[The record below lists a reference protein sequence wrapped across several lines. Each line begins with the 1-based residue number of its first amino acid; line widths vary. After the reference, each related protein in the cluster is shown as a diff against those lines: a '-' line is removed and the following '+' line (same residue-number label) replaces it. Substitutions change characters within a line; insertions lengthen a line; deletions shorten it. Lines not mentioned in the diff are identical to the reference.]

1 MFKFKPSVRRIL
13 SDEQVQDL
21 RELEAPWLTSHLQKG
36 SGEYG
41 YIDRLNNGNHE
52 EYTEDYRGEKIRH
65 SMNKVIT
72 TDMIDD
78 INFEFECAWADA
90 GLKVIDT
97 NYLRY
102 VEGDYLRRH
111 TDVYDVH
118 EVHGTMAP
126 QAVRKVTAITMIDKS
141 PDLIGGIL
149 IAFNEGIP
157 YEMDLEIGETAF
169 FPSTN
174 VHECT
179 LIERGYREVLVSW
192 LA

>member
-1 MFKFKPSVRRIL
+1 MFKFKPQVSRIL
-13 SDEQVQDL
+13 TPEQIQDL
-21 RELEAPWLTSHLQKG
+21 RELEAPWLTSHLSKG
-36 SGEYG
+36 SCEYG
-41 YIDRLNNGNHE
+41 YLDRLQNGNHD
-52 EYTEDYRGEKIRH
+52 EYTADYRGEKIRH

-72 TDMIDD
+72 TDMVDD

-111 TDVYDVH
+111 IDTYDEH
-118 EVHGTMAP
+118 EVHGTMAHT
-126 QAVRKVTAITMIDKS
+126 VRKITAITMIDKS
-141 PDLIGGIL
+141 DDLVGGTL

-157 YEMDLEIGETAF
+157 YSFDLEIGETCF

-192 LA
+192 MA